1 MDQLIFKKRKNRY
14 ARLYV
19 LLNLTV
25 DLLNPELDS
34 RQKREKVE
42 ELKKFYKNLLGVK
55 SLKDLNDQ
63 ELWELEK
70 IIETRLL
77 MLQKLQQGQEKEN

>member
-42 ELKKFYKNLLGVK
+42 ELKKFYKNLLSVK

-77 MLQKLQQGQEKEN
+77 MLQKLQQG